1 MKKIN
6 LMIVAL
12 TVISFNAIAQDESSM
27 DTRDELQFGAKIGL
41 NYANVYDS
49 KGEEFDADAKFG
61 MAVGGFI
68 SIPIGT
74 YIGVQPE
81 VLYSQKGFRATGKI
95 LGLNYDFTRTTSYLD
110 IPLYFALKPSEFIT
124 ILAGPQFSYLL
135 SKKDVF
141 ATTVTTIEQEQE
153 FENDNIRKNTLGA
166 SLGVDINIG
175 HLVIG
180 ARANWDL
187 QENNGDGTSTTPRYK
202 NQWLQATVGFKF

>member
-12 TVISFNAIAQDESSM
+12 TVISFNAIAQDDSSM
-27 DTRDELQFGAKIGL
+27 DTRDQLQFGAKIGL

-74 YIGVQPE
+74 YLGVQPE

-175 HLVIG
+175 HLVFG

>member
-1 MKKIN
+1 MKKLN
-6 LMIVAL
+6 LVAL
-12 TVISFNAIAQDESSM
+12 ALTIVSFSANAQDDSSI
-27 DTRDELQFGAKIGL
+27 DTRDQLQIGAKIGL

-49 KGEEFDADAKFG
+49 RGEEFDADAKFG
-61 MAVGGFI
+61 MAIGGFI

-81 VLYSQKGFRATGKI
+81 VLFSQKGFQATGKV
-95 LGLNYDFTRTTSYLD
+95 LGLNYAFTRTTNYLD
-110 IPLYFALKPSEFIT
+110 VPIYFALKPSEFIT
-124 ILAGPQFSYLL
+124 LLAGPQFSYLL

-141 ATTVTTIEQEQE
+141 ESSVTSSEQEQE

-166 SLGVDINIG
+166 SIGVDINIS
-175 HLVIG
+175 HLVFG

>member
-12 TVISFNAIAQDESSM
+12 TVISFNAIAQDGSSI
-27 DTRDELQFGAKIGL
+27 DTRDQLQIGAKIAL

-49 KGEEFDADAKFG
+49 RGEEFDADAKFG

-81 VLYSQKGFRATGKI
+81 VLFSQKGFQATGKV
-95 LGLNYDFTRTTSYLD
+95 LGLNYEFTRTTNYLD
-110 IPLYFALKPSEFIT
+110 IPIYFALKPSEFIT
-124 ILAGPQFSYLL
+124 LLAGPQFSYLL
-135 SKKDVF
+135 SRKDVF
-141 ATTVTTIEQEQE
+141 ESSITSGEQEQE

-166 SLGVDINIG
+166 SIGVDINIS
-175 HLVIG
+175 HLVFG

>member
-1 MKKIN
+1 MKKLSLIAIT
-6 LMIVAL
+6 LTMITLNV
-12 TVISFNAIAQDESSM
+12 NAQDDAM
-27 DTRDELQFGAKIGL
+27 DTRDQLGFGAKIGL

-49 KGEEFDADAKFG
+49 EGEEFDADPKLG
-61 MAVGGFI
+61 MAVGAFV

-74 YIGVQPE
+74 YFGIQPE
-81 VLYSQKGFRATGKI
+81 VLYSQKGFSATGKI
-95 LGLNYDFTRTTSYLD
+95 LGLKYDFTRTTSYLD
-110 IPLYFALKPSEFIT
+110 IPIYFAIKPSEFIT
-124 ILAGPQFSYLL
+124 IVAGPQFSYLL

-166 SLGVDINIG
+166 SLGLDINIG
-175 HLVIG
+175 HFVIG
-180 ARANWDL
+180 ARAAWDL

>member
-1 MKKIN
+1 MKK
-6 LMIVAL
+6 LSIVAISL
-12 TVISFNAIAQDESSM
+12 TMITFNAFAQDSET
-27 DTRDELQFGAKIGL
+27 DTRNSMHLGARIGL

-49 KGEEFDADAKFG
+49 KGEEFDADAKYG
-61 MAVGGFI
+61 MAIGGFL

-74 YIGVQPE
+74 YLGVQPE
-81 VLYSQKGFRATGKI
+81 VLYSQKGFKATGRV

-110 IPLYFALKPSEFIT
+110 IPLYLALKPSEFIS

-135 SKKDVF
+135 SRKDSF
-141 ATTVTTIEQEQE
+141 ASSVTTIEQE

-166 SLGVDINIG
+166 SIGIDINLG
-175 HLVIG
+175 HFVFG

-202 NQWLQATVGFKF
+202 NQWMQASIGVRF

>member
-6 LMIVAL
+6 LMIAAL

-27 DTRDELQFGAKIGL
+27 DTRDQLQFGAKIGL

-49 KGEEFDADAKFG
+49 KGEEFKADAKFG
-61 MAVGGFI
+61 MAAGAFI

-141 ATTVTTIEQEQE
+141 ATAITTIEQEQQ

-175 HLVIG
+175 HLVFG

>member
-27 DTRDELQFGAKIGL
+27 DTRDQLQFGAKIGL

-153 FENDNIRKNTLGA
+153 FENDNIRKNTLGVSVGIDLNFS
-166 SLGVDINIG
+166 SLV
-175 HLVIG
+175 LG
-180 ARANWDL
+180 A
-187 QENNGDGTSTTPRYK
+187 
-202 NQWLQATVGFKF
+202 